1 MKKDLRA
8 LGWERGGV
16 GRKEV
21 CLCRVEEARCEEGRS
36 TDEGGRLSTAWPKG
50 DPTCARP
57 SRATPA
63 PRQG

>member
-8 LGWERGGV
+8 LGWEREGI
-16 GRKEV
+16 GRKV
-21 CLCRVEEARCEEGRS
+21 VILCRVKETRCEEGRS
-36 TDEGGRLSTAWPKG
+36 TDEGGRPSMAWPKC
-50 DPTCARP
+50 DPTCACP